1 MKAATAL
8 AKMTSEAPK
17 QKPAMERRRKRRRRQ
32 RKRVERTSQGS
43 RNSRWPC
50 DKKKCQKTTG
60 NGHKRYYLKNSTL
73 RTPWIRAAA
82 QAMLTVSIR
91 RRTDRTNPATAKKRR
106 LCNEIVQ

>member
-32 RKRVERTSQGS
+32 RKREERTSQGS

-50 DKKKCQKTTG
+50 DITNVRRQQEKDIKGTICKTVPYAPHG
-60 NGHKRYYLKNSTL
+60 
-73 RTPWIRAAA
+73 
-82 QAMLTVSIR
+82 
-91 RRTDRTNPATAKKRR
+91 
-106 LCNEIVQ
+106 